1 MGGASR
7 DQAGIFG
14 AKRAA
19 ALTSKAVDGD
29 SAGVVESRLA
39 VAAVLVQDEAVT
51 VDGRTLRRE
60 EDQT

>member
-7 DQAGIFG
+7 NLAGISEV
-14 AKRAA
+14 KRAA

-29 SAGVVESRLA
+29 SVGVVESRLA
-39 VAAVLVQDEAVT
+39 AAAVLVQDEAVT

-60 EDQT
+60 EDQM